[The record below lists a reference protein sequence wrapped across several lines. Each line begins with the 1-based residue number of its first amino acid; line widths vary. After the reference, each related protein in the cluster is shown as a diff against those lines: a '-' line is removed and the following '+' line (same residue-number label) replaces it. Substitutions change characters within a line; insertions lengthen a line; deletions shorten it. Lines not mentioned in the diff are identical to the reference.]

1 MAILI
6 PDMKM
11 PKNCAECE
19 CEYDGW
25 YCSITRQN
33 FGEDIYT
40 SRMPD
45 CPLIEVNADAEV
57 ISLMGLMATELSR
70 EEAEYAQL
78 RAEAKRKAE
87 IIDDCCRNPND
98 DIMAFVKALSDASG
112 VGLQNE
118 DGTYKSPLDFTQE
131 ISDWLYR
138 KDKKYGE
145 DI

>member
-19 CEYDGW
+19 CEFDGW
-25 YCSITRQN
+25 YCSITKQN
-33 FGEDIYT
+33 FGEDIYAK
-40 SRMPD
+40 RMPD
-45 CPLIEVNADAEV
+45 CPLVEVNADAETFA
-57 ISLMGLMATELSR
+57 LMALMLQ
-70 EEAEYAQL
+70 EYTAQEVKYAFW
-78 RAEAKRKAE
+78 RAEARRKAE
-87 IIDDCCRNPND
+87 DCKDFHNPND
-98 DIMAFVKALSDASG
+98 DIMEFVKALSDASG
-112 VGLQNE
+112 VSLMNT